1 MPVGS
6 NRDRDGRHRP
16 GNQALLFAP
25 DLVPEAR
32 FGKAVRIGGERGFQ
46 PDSLAMKTLFPR
58 IVPVVHPLPSRS
70 KMSPQGAVA
79 ASRFSFGP
87 G

>member
-25 DLVPEAR
+25 DLA
-32 FGKAVRIGGERGFQ
+32 I
-46 PDSLAMKTLFPR
+46 KTLFPR

-70 KMSPQGAVA
+70 KMSPQGAAA
-79 ASRFSFGP
+79 ASRFSFGA